1 MNNRFNLFGDIV
13 SDDSERFFE
22 SDVTPAV
29 FVGWLAKQEG
39 DIEVNINSN
48 GGSVSAGLAI
58 ANAIKGYKNGSV
70 KGNVL
75 GLAASMASVVAC
87 ACDSLTMGKGAFM
100 MIHNPWGA
108 VVGGADDLRHEAEVL
123 DEMKNSLIAFY
134 QTKFAKTPDELAEL
148 MNAETWIP
156 FESAAEYGLAAE
168 PYAEELAAAAC
179 ITRRAYASAP
189 EAARALFSV
198 RTTADAKPANADPA
212 TDWEARYKG
221 LSKKLNEANAAHAE
235 ELERRSNAYKADLA
249 AAVERHQAQLS
260 DLNSQLAA
268 ARSDLEK
275 AHADLST
282 ASQRA
287 DSAERDLAAKSEQ
300 LDRLSSAQ
308 ALLTAGVLSPT
319 PVATYEAELA
329 AAKSPREREALRR
342 QKAKG
347 KIK

>member
-1 MNNRFNLFGDIV
+1 MTNRFNLFGDIV

-39 DIEVNINSN
+39 DVEVNINSN

-123 DEMKNSLIAFY
+123 DEMKASLIAFY

-156 FESAAEYGLAAE
+156 FEAAAEYGLAAE

-198 RTTADAKPANADPA
+198 RNPADAKPATVDAN
-212 TDWEARYKG
+212 DWEARYKG

-260 DLNSQLAA
+260 QVQSQLDA

-275 AHADLST
+275 ASADLST

-287 DSAERDLAAKSEQ
+287 ETAERDLAAKSEQ
-300 LDRLSSAQ
+300 LERLSSAQ

-319 PVATYEAELA
+319 PVPTYEAELA
-329 AAKSPREREALRR
+329 AARSPREREALRR